1 MGKRGALSYTKKEQ
15 KGAVICQKEMST
27 CDFLCMNSLNDWCRM
42 ASLVCC
48 LLLGLEGYWFG
59 HGIMV
64 QARSMGAGS
73 VAVAKAHS
81 NVIEKEKMSLPTK
94 VAIN

>member
-1 MGKRGALSYTKKEQ
+1 
-15 KGAVICQKEMST
+15 
-27 CDFLCMNSLNDWCRM
+27 MNSLNDWCRM

-48 LLLGLEGYWFG
+48 LLLGFEGYWFG

-73 VAVAKAHS
+73 VAVAKGHFPD
-81 NVIEKEKMSLPTK
+81 IEKGKTFVPTK